1 MKAHQFSLLL
11 LTTFLLLTG
20 SFLFAQGLGRTTG
33 TLAGTV
39 VDEKGAPLPGVQVT
53 ATGEAGQK
61 TTTTGSN
68 GKFIFPYLTPG
79 TYSVQVHLE
88 SYTDIEQPGVE
99 IRLGMRTE
107 LNFKMNVGREELVVV
122 NAEAPL
128 IDVSSTTTGAN
139 LSDDLLKSIPIGRSF
154 ASTISLAP
162 GVTNSGLGGGN
173 LSISGASGLENTYI
187 IDGANITDTGYGA
200 VGSYSNVFG
209 SLGSGFNADVV
220 KEVQVK
226 SGGFEPEYGQALG
239 GVVNVITKSGGNQFA
254 GEGYAYFTPGG
265 LEGNHNLVHLTDL
278 FVTNVVENQSV
289 DGGVNVGGPIV
300 KDKVFFFGAYN
311 PRRVTVTINNDP
323 NAPAFSQFPSTSHER
338 VSQAYSVKL
347 SASMWTKH
355 QFEFSA
361 FGDPS
366 NGKLGFQ
373 RSGTLYI
380 TDPITTTDPLLQES
394 RIEYGSNTQVGRWT
408 GILRPD
414 MFVEAQFARSH
425 DKFNEILAPQGNV
438 YQYDDLSGPVEVLSG
453 GIGFLDAG
461 SIGTNK
467 QYAVK
472 VTNVWK
478 SHETKYGVQFEDVDY
493 SGGFN
498 YTGPVY
504 TAFNGQQTT
513 TGAIVLI
520 LSGADA
526 GLPNLD
532 KVYATIRNRLSPIP
546 VPTATKYLNW
556 FAQDSW
562 NITDRLTAQYGVRWE
577 RQVIQGSLQGSE
589 TITFSNNWAPR
600 VGATYSYLKN
610 GKAKAYFHYGRF
622 FEKIPNDLAVRSLVQ
637 EITSSGYYYD
647 AALSHPIPGTGVL
660 VGTTPTEIEGH
671 APNTSPFVAKS
682 QYSNEYVAGMEQE
695 IAGGFALGGR
705 FIHRDVQRV
714 LEDIQVDL
722 GSSCQPYL
730 GGTCVPPGMIYENF
744 LDFSG
749 HPSTY
754 FITNQDGHYPGYLPF
769 VRNYNA
775 VEITAEKRLSNNWQL
790 LGSWRIAKLEGNYEG
805 LFRRDNA
812 QSDPNITSL
821 GDFAPSPG
829 LGFTYAH
836 GPLTNDVRHIVK
848 VFSSYHWNNGLTTGL
863 GMNFYTGTP
872 ITELGAIPFYGSQ
885 ERLLS
890 PRGGFGRTDNIFD
903 LDLHADYM
911 LNLGGGSQKLAL
923 GMDVFNIFNE
933 QSMVTV
939 VENSQK
945 DNRTYNP
952 RPNPDFLSPNLY
964 EDARTVRFFV
974 KYSF

>member
-1 MKAHQFSLLL
+1 MKFLRFSLLVS
-11 LTTFLLLTG
+11 FLFLPAHSL
-20 SFLFAQGLGRTTG
+20 LFAQGVGRTTG
-33 TLAGTV
+33 TLSGTV
-39 VDEKGAPLPGVQVT
+39 SDEKNASLPGAMVT
-53 ATGEAGQK
+53 AVGAEGDK
-61 TTTTGSN
+61 TATTDEH

-79 TYSVQVHLE
+79 MYLVKVHLDNF
-88 SYTDIEQPGVE
+88 SDIEQTEIE

-107 LNFKMNVGREELVVV
+107 LNFKMTPGREEMVVV
-122 NAEAPL
+122 SGETPL
-128 IDVSSTTTGAN
+128 IDVGSTTTGAN
-139 LSDDLLKSIPIGRSF
+139 LTDQLLKSIPIGRSF

-162 GVTNSGLGGGN
+162 GVTQSGLGGGN

-265 LEGNHNLVHLTDL
+265 LEGTHKLVHLVDS
-278 FVTNVVENQSV
+278 FQTNIVETQSA
-289 DGGVNVGGPIV
+289 DGGVNVGGRII
-300 KDKVFFFGAYN
+300 KDRLFFFGAYN
-311 PRRVTVTINNDP
+311 PRRVEVTVNNDP
-323 NAPAFSQFPSTSHER
+323 NAPAFQEFSSTSHQR
-338 VSQAYSVKL
+338 ISQAYSLKL
-347 SASMWTKH
+347 SGNISSRH
-355 QFEFSA
+355 QFDFSA

-366 NGKLGFQ
+366 HGDEGFQ

-380 TDPITTTDPLLQES
+380 TDPITTVDPNLQLS
-394 RIEYGSNTQVGRWT
+394 SIEYGSNTQVARWT

-414 MFVEAQFARSH
+414 MFIEAQFARSH
-425 DKFNEILAPQGNV
+425 DKFNEILGPEGNV
-438 YQYDDLSGPVEVLSG
+438 YQYDDLSGPVEILSG

-467 QYAVK
+467 QYGVK

-478 SHETKYGVQFEDVDY
+478 SHELRYGVQLEDVDY

-498 YTGPVY
+498 YTGPTY

-520 LSGADA
+520 LSGEQA
-526 GLPNLD
+526 GHPEFD

-546 VPTATKYLNW
+546 VPTATKYFNW

-562 NITDRLTAQYGVRWE
+562 NLTQNLTVQYGVRWE
-577 RQVIQGSLQGSE
+577 RQVIQGSLEGSE
-589 TITFSNNWAPR
+589 KITFNNNWAPR
-600 VGATYSYLKN
+600 VGATYDYKKN
-610 GKAKAYFHYGRF
+610 GKSKAYFHYGRF

-637 EITSSGYYYD
+637 EVTSSGYYSD
-647 AALSHPIPGTGVL
+647 AALTQPIPGTGVL

-671 APNTSPFVAKS
+671 FPNTSPFLAKS
-682 QYSNEYVAGMEQE
+682 QYSNEYVVGAEQE
-695 IAGGFALGGR
+695 VRGGFSLGGR
-705 FIHRDVQRV
+705 FIHRDVNRV

-722 GSSCQPYL
+722 GAACAPYL
-730 GGTCVPPGMIYENF
+730 NGTCVPPGMIYENF

-754 FITNQDGHYPGYLPF
+754 FITNQDGHYPGYSPF
-769 VRNYNA
+769 IRNYNA
-775 VEITAEKRLSNNWQL
+775 VEITAEKRFSNSWQM
-790 LGSWRIAKLEGNYEG
+790 LGSWRIAKLKGNYEG

-821 GDFAPSPG
+821 GDFAPSQG
-829 LGFTYAH
+829 LGFTYAE
-836 GPLTNDVRHIVK
+836 GPLTNDVLHIVK
-848 VFSSYHWNNGLTTGL
+848 VFSSYQWNNGLTTGV
-863 GMNFYTGTP
+863 GINFATGTP

-885 ERLLS
+885 ERALS
-890 PRGGFGRTDNIFD
+890 PRGGVGRTDNIFNFD
-903 LDLHADYM
+903 VHADYM
-911 LNLGGGSQKLAL
+911 LNLGGGDQRL
-923 GMDVFNIFNE
+923 GLGFDAFNIFNE
-933 QSMVTV
+933 QSVVTV

-945 DNRTYNP
+945 DNRTYSP
-952 RPNPDFLSPNLY
+952 RPNPDFNSPNLY
-964 EDARTVRFFV
+964 EEARTVRFFV
-974 KYSF
+974 KYTF